1 MTRRK
6 LFGTAAGLG
15 AGAIL
20 ATRGAARADAPP
32 PPAAPHPPTPPVPPP
47 APAAATGP
55 AKAAHPLKILM
66 LGGTAFLGPE
76 IVGPAVAR
84 GHTVTL
90 FNRGKTHSELFPDLE
105 KLRGDRN
112 DDVSALN
119 GRSFDAVID
128 TSAYVPSHIRRVKEA
143 LGDRIGHYTL
153 VSTISVYPTLGE
165 TRDPI
170 DENTPIPKFVPAP
183 GVEKATNENYGPM
196 KALCEQAAEESWPG
210 RVANVRPGLIVGP
223 GDPTNR
229 FTYWPARV
237 AAGGEVLAP
246 GDGTDEMQ
254 VIDVRDLGR
263 WIVAVTEANT
273 VGVYNAV
280 GFEGRLS
287 FAEFLHGAKCAI
299 RHDASFT
306 WIPAAFL
313 AEQKV
318 APWQDLPL
326 WLPPEGNAHVS
337 NARAIAKG
345 LGFRP
350 VAQTIADTLA
360 WVRETKRE
368 VAWGTAPQPGLAA
381 AREQAVLAAWK
392 ARAATK

>member
-32 PPAAPHPPTPPVPPP
+32 PPAAPLPGTPPTPPP
-47 APAAATGP
+47 APTAVTTGP
-55 AKAAHPLKILM
+55 AKAARPLKILM

-90 FNRGKTHSELFPDLE
+90 FNRGKTHAELFPDLE

-170 DENTPIPKFVPAP
+170 DENTAIPKFVPAP

-196 KALCEQAAEESWPG
+196 KALCEQAAEES
-210 RVANVRPGLIVGP
+210 
-223 GDPTNR
+223 
-229 FTYWPARV
+229 
-237 AAGGEVLAP
+237 
-246 GDGTDEMQ
+246 
-254 VIDVRDLGR
+254 
-263 WIVAVTEANT
+263 
-273 VGVYNAV
+273 
-280 GFEGRLS
+280 
-287 FAEFLHGAKCAI
+287 C
-299 RHDASFT
+299 
-306 WIPAAFL
+306 PAASRTS
-313 AEQKV
+313 
-318 APWQDLPL
+318 APASSSGPVTQPTGS
-326 WLPPEGNAHVS
+326 PTGP
-337 NARAIAKG
+337 RAS
-345 LGFRP
+345 
-350 VAQTIADTLA
+350 
-360 WVRETKRE
+360 RE
-368 VAWGTAPQPGLAA
+368 A
-381 AREQAVLAAWK
+381 ARCWPP
-392 ARAATK
+392 ATGPTRCR